1 MPADVQIRFR
11 ADSKKARTEI
21 EQLQGEVRELRQQ
34 LGQTQGAA
42 NNAATGVDR
51 LGDEARET
59 AREVEGLGN
68 RFRRT
73 GRGATELTGAI
84 GFANRGV
91 GVFTRSLSGA
101 GSVLGALG
109 VAAVGHQIGRFG
121 IESIQAAGRLEQYTR
136 AITQIE
142 GSSEAAEKRL
152 EALIEIANLPGLNF
166 ESLTRY
172 SNRLRAAGLGAED
185 TDKILLTVGQTIVSL
200 GGNAATAS
208 LAMEQLI
215 QAVQLGKVDFRDFR
229 TIVQQIPGFLEALGD
244 VHGVEANLDGLHAAY
259 RRVGGSIRDLLIPTF
274 DELSR
279 RFDAPPADSYIVV
292 MDTLQNSILLTK
304 AAIGDLFLPT
314 VTDAARVL
322 SEFLD
327 VVRVGT
333 KDVSTLP
340 EPIQEI
346 VAGAQSLFEALQEL
360 GGALLRIVGP
370 PIGALADSLGGLLGE
385 VLELAGALVNLLNP
399 IIQGTAYAIGAL
411 GAGIAQL
418 SDHLTA
424 FIGGV
429 ADAVEFIMFWRDE
442 GDQASA
448 STDRLT
454 QSVAS
459 ATAALEEHATA
470 GDAGRARLKD
480 LRTELEQTT
489 ANIARYE
496 EELRKAS
503 EAGVSSQ
510 STEQFAR
517 LLETARARVPEL
529 TAEIEKLEM
538 AFGGASAALGEN
550 ATLAQ
555 EQQARLS
562 DLQTELRSANA
573 EVERYEG
580 LLQDAKETAVGE
592 TNPAIEQ
599 YERQLGAAKDRQSE
613 LNTEIDKATSRLGTL
628 KDGTDATT
636 AATEEQGTAVK
647 TAAVAFTE
655 YLGVISAAQRHI
667 QEFENLNQELEGFDD
682 FWRVAAGEVGE
693 YTTAVDLATV
703 SVVDHSSE
711 LEALHTAGF
720 FDGLDDPLA
729 AYVAELEATS
739 VAADAALGPLNQ
751 VSETVKTGTADFRE
765 AEARLYDYSDALD
778 TSKRSHIDFTDV
790 VDRETTPA
798 VEDLTTALDASK
810 QGAEL
815 TERAFESLDTVVAEV
830 ADGTADAGDKFR
842 DLEDPIEDA
851 IGALGKLAT
860 AFADVAFDSD
870 SALSD
875 VAENVESL
883 VKFAQGDI
891 SQAVL
896 LPYNIFRQG
905 QEARQARRDFE
916 ARNRDAFEDE
926 QARLAVVRHFARG
939 VRSAQ
944 ETAGGTTNFDGQIIQ
959 SLLEQLIGVTDI
971 DVIET
976 HLRDIFDPI
985 ATQLQQG
992 MNAAV
997 SDYEDALATG
1007 ENVDHFRNRAL
1018 HATNQFF
1025 DAQQEAMNIFNALFG
1040 TQQFDVIQELN
1051 DARNEQL
1058 NTIRQLQSEGK
1069 RGELTARQIAEATG
1083 TDRQAIEDVAR
1094 AQYGEAAYNAEVAAA
1109 QEAVVGDV
1117 GAVVEETVAAAT
1129 EALENIFRLSPAQRR
1144 MLAPLE
1150 ETVAIAQG
1158 VVDDLDATSTPQEI
1172 TRAYTDLA
1180 NAQTAVQTQIVAFIT
1195 DATHITE
1202 DARQR
1207 ALTLA
1212 GQRFGNEIEA
1222 ANGELL
1228 DALEAVGF
1236 QLVTAIRNMSG
1247 ILSGAALQV
1256 QRIPEEIVDIQAPE
1270 QAVVQPIG
1278 DGPTEA
1284 PEVLEREPPTEV
1296 FRFSAQQRDI
1306 LRTLQGNITSAE
1318 NAIRLLGEDS
1328 TPEAIT
1334 AAYTRLGAAETAY
1347 RDQQL
1352 AFIEAGVG
1360 LFTEDALANARTR
1373 YTDEFTD
1380 RLFDANLRLVSNL
1393 EDVGF
1398 ALENAF
1404 TEASGFLQGTA
1415 LAIRELGL
1423 ETSPTGESGLETPP
1437 TADTSPTA
1445 EEVEQEPPAEVFR
1458 FSAQQRDLLRTLQ
1471 GDITS
1476 AENAI
1481 RLLGEDSTPEA
1492 ITAAYTRLGAAET
1505 VYRDQQLAFIEA
1517 GVGIFTE
1524 DALANAR
1531 TRYTNEFTDRLFDAN
1546 LRLVS
1551 NLEDVGFAL
1560 ENAFTEASGFLQGTA
1575 LAIRESGLE
1584 TSPTRESGLET
1595 PPTEEGAP
1603 PRTRL
1608 EDTPESNLLENA
1620 VARARF
1626 NLTGATTEQGFEDA
1640 RRSLI
1645 RAINAFYDN
1654 ELKRIDEL
1662 ALSETALK
1670 NLRQDN
1676 QLGREQA
1683 LRRATTAQNQFTRD
1697 RLRDEESAQAE
1708 IERLRED
1715 AIAREARRQ
1724 DEIEEVRD
1732 AQIENEA
1739 DRLDA
1744 IEKLN
1749 EDHKDR
1755 LLALEEQFHEDL
1767 DDLQRD
1773 RNQTAEDIQREYQR
1787 DFQDLQT
1794 ETARRL
1800 FDEEFGDLTADQR
1813 SRLAEDDTYQRELFD
1828 LNRQRDR
1835 DVQDFQTEFGILTPG
1850 SPGYGFYRQELESG
1864 GLTDE
1869 NFIERVFGRR
1879 GLDEYLQNQRSVTDV
1894 EARTET
1900 ERADIETQAQATATA
1915 LSEALAPLLQP
1926 ESDAVMVSSDA
1937 AVASKDAATAAN
1949 DAAIASRDAATA
1961 ANDAIGTLPDIVG
1974 PLGRIETVS
1983 ERFSD
1988 IVDALGEPAA
1998 DLRATVEGLS
2008 TLNGGL
2014 AVDPLELTAKIE
2026 DAIAMF
2032 AEPVSPSVLTA
2043 DTISVSGNTVH
2054 VSGGLA
2060 LPSSAPA
2067 ATPPQTIEVTVPVT
2081 LNDNILLEQ
2090 QSRTEQLNGRVNI

>member
-1 MPADVQIRFR
+1 MAADVSIRFR
-11 ADSKKARTEI
+11 ADSRAARQDI
-21 EQLQGEVRELRQQ
+21 DKLQAEVRELRQQ

-42 NNAATGVDR
+42 NNAAAGVDK

-59 AREVEGLGN
+59 AREVDVLGN
-68 RFRRT
+68 RVRRT

-84 GFANRGV
+84 GFANKGV
-91 GVFTRSLSGA
+91 GVFTRSVSGM
-101 GSVLGALG
+101 GSALGALG
-109 VAAVGHQIGRFG
+109 ITVAAHQVTRFG
-121 IESIQAAGRLEQYTR
+121 IESIQAAGKLEQYTR

-142 GSSEAAEKRL
+142 GSSQAAERRL
-152 EALIEIANLPGLNF
+152 AELVEIANLPGLNF
-166 ESLTRY
+166 EALTRY

-200 GGNAATAS
+200 GGNASTAS

-244 VHGVEANLDGLHAAY
+244 VHGVEANIEGLHAAY

-279 RFDAPPADSYIVV
+279 RFEAPPADSYIVA
-292 MDTLQNSILLTK
+292 MDTFENSVFLFQ
-304 AAIGDLFLPT
+304 AALGDLFLPT
-314 VTDAARVL
+314 ITKAAFGI
-322 SEFLD
+322 SEFFD
-327 VVRVGT
+327 AIRVGT

-346 VAGAQSLFEALQEL
+346 IAGAQSLFEALQEL

-370 PIGALADSLGGLLGE
+370 PVGALADSLGGLLAE
-385 VLELAGALVNLLNP
+385 VLELTGTLVNLLNP
-399 IIQGTAYAIGAL
+399 IIQGTAYVVGTL
-411 GAGIAQL
+411 VTGVAQL
-418 SDHLTA
+418 GEQLA
-424 FIGGV
+424 ALIGGL
-429 ADAVEFIMFWRDE
+429 ADAIEFVMFWRDE
-442 GDQASA
+442 GDEASA

-470 GDAGRARLKD
+470 GDVGRARLKD

-503 EAGVSSQ
+503 AAGISNQ

-580 LLQDAKETAVGE
+580 LLQNAKDTAVGE
-592 TNPAIEQ
+592 TNPAIQQ

-655 YLGVISAAQRHI
+655 YLDVISAAQRHI
-667 QEFENLNQELEGFDD
+667 REFENLNQELEGFDD

-703 SVVDHSSE
+703 SVVDHQAE

-720 FDGLDDPLA
+720 FDGLNDPIA
-729 AYVAELEATS
+729 AYTAELEATS

-778 TSKRSHIDFTDV
+778 TSKRNHIDFTDV
-790 VDRETTPA
+790 VDRGTTPA
-798 VEDLTTALDASK
+798 VEDLTTALDETK

-830 ADGTADAGDKFR
+830 ADGTANAGDKFR

-851 IGALGKLAT
+851 IDALGKLAT
-860 AFADVAFDSD
+860 AFADVAFDSG

-883 VKFAQGDI
+883 AKFAQGDI

-896 LPYNIFRQG
+896 LPYNIYRQG
-905 QEARQARRDFE
+905 EEARQARRDFE

-926 QARLAVVRHFARG
+926 QAQLAVVRHFARG

-944 ETAGGTTNFDGQIIQ
+944 ETAGDTTNFGGQIIQ
-959 SLLEQLIGVTDI
+959 SLLEQLIGITDI

-976 HLRDIFDPI
+976 HLRNIFDPI

-1025 DAQQEAMNIFNALFG
+1025 DAQQEAINIFNALFG
-1040 TQQFDVIQELN
+1040 TQQFDVIQEIN

-1058 NTIRQLQSEGK
+1058 NTIRQLQSEGQS
-1069 RGELTARQIAEATG
+1069 GELTARQIAEATG

-1094 AQYGEAAYNAEVAAA
+1094 AQYGEAAYEAEVAAA
-1109 QEAVVGDV
+1109 QESVVADVVADV

-1129 EALENIFRLSPAQRR
+1129 EALENIFRLSPEQRQV
-1144 MLAPLE
+1144 LAPLE

-1172 TRAYTDLA
+1172 TSAYTDLA
-1180 NAQTAVQTQIVAFIT
+1180 NAQAAVQTQIVAFIT

-1212 GQRFGNEIEA
+1212 GQRFGNEMEA

-1247 ILSGAALQV
+1247 VLSGAALQV

-1278 DGPTEA
+1278 DDVPTEA
-1284 PEVLEREPPTEV
+1284 PQVLEPEPPTEV

-1306 LRTLQGNITSAE
+1306 
-1318 NAIRLLGEDS
+1318 
-1328 TPEAIT
+1328 
-1334 AAYTRLGAAETAY
+1334 
-1347 RDQQL
+1347 
-1352 AFIEAGVG
+1352 
-1360 LFTEDALANARTR
+1360 
-1373 YTDEFTD
+1373 
-1380 RLFDANLRLVSNL
+1380 
-1393 EDVGF
+1393 
-1398 ALENAF
+1398 
-1404 TEASGFLQGTA
+1404 
-1415 LAIRELGL
+1415 
-1423 ETSPTGESGLETPP
+1423 
-1437 TADTSPTA
+1437 
-1445 EEVEQEPPAEVFR
+1445 
-1458 FSAQQRDLLRTLQ
+1458 LRTLQ

-1481 RLLGEDSTPEA
+1481 RLLGEDSTPAE
-1492 ITAAYTRLGAAET
+1492 ITAAYTRLGEAET
-1505 VYRDQQLAFIEA
+1505 AYRDQQLAFIEA

-1575 LAIRESGLE
+1575 LAIRELGLE

-1595 PPTEEGAP
+1595 SPTADTPTVPAPAEEVEP
-1603 PRTRL
+1603 TRTRL

-1626 NLTGATTEQGFEDA
+1626 NLTGATTERGFEDA

-1654 ELKRIDEL
+1654 ELKRINEL
-1662 ALSETALK
+1662 ALSETELK

-1676 QLGREQA
+1676 QLLREQA

-1773 RNQTAEDIQREYQR
+1773 RNQTAEDLQREYQR
-1787 DFQDLQT
+1787 DLQDLQT

-1828 LNRQRDR
+1828 LNRQLSRDA
-1835 DVQDFQTEFGILTPG
+1835 QDFQTEFGILTPG
-1850 SPGYGFYRQELESG
+1850 SSGYDFYRQELESG
-1864 GLTDE
+1864 ALTDE

-1879 GLDEYLQNQRSVTDV
+1879 GLDEYLQNQRSVADLEEQTA
-1894 EARTET
+1894 ERT
-1900 ERADIETQAQATATA
+1900 ADIEAEAQATATA

-1926 ESDAVMVSSDA
+1926 DSETVRVSSDA

-1949 DAAIASRDAATA
+1949 DAAIASRDAATV
-1961 ANDAIGTLPDIVG
+1961 ANEAVGTLPNIVE

-1983 ERFSD
+1983 ETFSN
-1988 IVDALGEPAA
+1988 IVNAIGEPAA

-2008 TLNGGL
+2008 HLDLRELTRAVGSFNLLSEGLRQTFEFVFSRASEGVGSELDAAALKDVLENTLDSDTLGLTLSPEAESTLAAAVSQGAAEGNLDMGL
-2014 AVDPLELTAKIE
+2014 AVDPSELTAKIE
-2026 DAIAMF
+2026 DAVSMF
-2032 AEPVSPSVLTA
+2032 AEPAPPSGLTA

-2060 LPSSAPA
+2060 LPGDTPA
-2067 ATPPQTIEVTVPVT
+2067 AAPSQTIEVTVPVT

-2090 QSRTEQLNGRVNI
+2090 QSRTEQLTNRVNI

>member
-1 MPADVQIRFR
+1 MADVRIRFT
-11 ADSKKARTEI
+11 ADSRKARTEI

-42 NNAATGVDR
+42 TNAATGVDK

-59 AREVEGLGN
+59 AREVEVLGN
-68 RFRRT
+68 RVQRT

-91 GVFTRSLSGA
+91 GVFTRSVSGM
-101 GSVLGALG
+101 GNVLGALG

-200 GGNAATAS
+200 GGNASTAA

-244 VHGVEANLDGLHAAY
+244 VHGVEANLEGLHAAY

-360 GGALLRIVGP
+360 GGALTRIVGP
-370 PIGALADSLGGLLGE
+370 PVGALADSLGGLLGE

-399 IIQGTAYAIGAL
+399 IIQGTTYVIGAL
-411 GAGIAQL
+411 GTGVAQL
-418 SDHLTA
+418 AEHLTA

-429 ADAVEFIMFWRDE
+429 ADAIEFITFWGDE

-470 GDAGRARLKD
+470 GDVGRARLKD

-503 EAGVSSQ
+503 EVGISNQ
-510 STEQFAR
+510 STEQFTR

-538 AFGGASAALGEN
+538 AFGGASAALDEN

-580 LLQDAKETAVGE
+580 LLQNAKDTAVGE

-599 YERQLGAAKDRQSE
+599 YERRLGAAKDRQSE

-628 KDGTDATT
+628 KDGTDGATK
-636 AATEEQGTAVK
+636 ATEEQGTAVK

-667 QEFENLNQELEGFDD
+667 REFENLNQELEGFDD

-703 SVVDHSSE
+703 SVVDHQAE

-798 VEDLTTALDASK
+798 VEDLTTALDETK

-815 TERAFESLDTVVAEV
+815 TERAFESLDTIVAEV

-842 DLEDPIEDA
+842 DLEDPIGDA
-851 IGALGKLAT
+851 IDALGKLAT
-860 AFADVAFDSD
+860 AFADVAFDSG

-883 VKFAQGDI
+883 AKFAQGDI

-896 LPYNIFRQG
+896 LPYNIYRQG
-905 QEARQARRDFE
+905 EEARQARRDFE
-916 ARNRDAFEDE
+916 ERNRDAFEDD
-926 QARLAVVRHFARG
+926 QAGLAVVRHFARG

-959 SLLEQLIGVTDI
+959 SLLEQLIGITDI

-976 HLRDIFDPI
+976 HLRNIFDPI
-985 ATQLQQG
+985 ATQLQQA

-1025 DAQQEAMNIFNALFG
+1025 DAQQEAINIFNALFG

-1051 DARNEQL
+1051 DARNTQL
-1058 NTIRQLQSEGK
+1058 NTIRQLQSEGQS
-1069 RGELTARQIAEATG
+1069 GELTARQIAEATG

-1094 AQYGEAAYNAEVAAA
+1094 AQYGEAAYTAEVAAA
-1109 QEAVVGDV
+1109 QEAVVADV

-1129 EALENIFRLSPAQRR
+1129 EALENIFRLSPEQRQV
-1144 MLAPLE
+1144 LAPLE
-1150 ETVAIAQG
+1150 ETIAIAQG

-1172 TRAYTDLA
+1172 TSAYTDLA
-1180 NAQTAVQTQIVAFIT
+1180 NAQAAVQTQIVAFIT
-1195 DATHITE
+1195 NATHITE

-1236 QLVTAIRNMSG
+1236 QLVTAIRNMSD

-1256 QRIPEEIVDIQAPE
+1256 QRIPEEIVDVQAPE
-1270 QAVVQPIG
+1270 QAVGQSIG
-1278 DGPTEA
+1278 DIPTEV

-1306 LRTLQGNITSAE
+1306 LRTLQG
-1318 NAIRLLGEDS
+1318 
-1328 TPEAIT
+1328 
-1334 AAYTRLGAAETAY
+1334 
-1347 RDQQL
+1347 
-1352 AFIEAGVG
+1352 
-1360 LFTEDALANARTR
+1360 
-1373 YTDEFTD
+1373 
-1380 RLFDANLRLVSNL
+1380 
-1393 EDVGF
+1393 
-1398 ALENAF
+1398 
-1404 TEASGFLQGTA
+1404 
-1415 LAIRELGL
+1415 
-1423 ETSPTGESGLETPP
+1423 
-1437 TADTSPTA
+1437 
-1445 EEVEQEPPAEVFR
+1445 
-1458 FSAQQRDLLRTLQ
+1458 
-1471 GDITS
+1471 DITS

-1481 RLLGEDSTPEA
+1481 RLLGEDSTPAA
-1492 ITAAYTRLGAAET
+1492 ITAAYTRLGTAET
-1505 VYRDQQLAFIEA
+1505 EYRDQQLAFIEA

-1560 ENAFTEASGFLQGTA
+1560 EQAFTEASGFLQGTA
-1575 LAIRESGLE
+1575 LAVRRIPVPEV
-1584 TSPTRESGLET
+1584 
-1595 PPTEEGAP
+1595 PTEDPTSTDTPTDPSTAEVAP

-1620 VARARF
+1620 IARARF
-1626 NLTGATTEQGFEDA
+1626 NLTGATSEQGFEDA

-1654 ELKRIDEL
+1654 ELARINEL

-1676 QLGREQA
+1676 QLLREQA

-1697 RLRDEESAQAE
+1697 RLRDEERAQAE

-1739 DRLDA
+1739 DRLERLAD
-1744 IEKLN
+1744 LQ
-1749 EDHKDR
+1749 EDHNR
-1755 LLALEEQFHEDL
+1755 RMLALEEQFQEDL
-1767 DDLQRD
+1767 DDLRRD
-1773 RNQTAEDIQREYQR
+1773 RNQTGEDILQEYQR
-1787 DFQDLQT
+1787 DLQDLQT

-1800 FDEEFGDLTADQR
+1800 FDEEFGDLTANQR
-1813 SRLAEDDTYQRELFD
+1813 SRLAEDDTFQRELFD

-1835 DVQDFQTEFGILTPG
+1835 DVQDFQTDFGILTPG
-1850 SPGYGFYRQELESG
+1850 SAGYNFYRQELESG
-1864 GLTDE
+1864 ALTDE
-1869 NFIERVFGRR
+1869 NLIQRLFGRR
-1879 GLDEYLQNQRSVTDV
+1879 GLNEFIEQQRATEDLTQDTA
-1894 EARTET
+1894 ARE
-1900 ERADIETQAQATATA
+1900 ADIHAQAAAQATAIEA
-1915 LSEALAPLLQP
+1915 ALAPLIAQNATTATLEATTATTNATTATT
-1926 ESDAVMVSSDA
+1926 ESAT
-1937 AVASKDAATAAN
+1937 AVANASNAELFGTGIETLGAVIPKIEDFAELPNALAI
-1949 DAAIASRDAATA
+1949 AIASG
-1961 ANDAIGTLPDIVG
+1961 ISELDIQSLV
-1974 PLGRIETVS
+1974 ISNVQEVAFDFIS
-1983 ERFSD
+1983 
-1988 IVDALGEPAA
+1988 I
-1998 DLRATVEGLS
+1998 
-2008 TLNGGL
+2008 
-2014 AVDPLELTAKIE
+2014 
-2026 DAIAMF
+2026 
-2032 AEPVSPSVLTA
+2032 TA
-2043 DTISVSGNTVH
+2043 DTVDVH
-2054 VSGGLA
+2054 GAVVNLPRVGA
-2060 LPSSAPA
+2060 LPTDAPA
-2067 ATPPQTIEVTVPVT
+2067 AAPPQTIEVTVPVT

-2090 QSRTEQLNGRVNI
+2090 QSRTEQLTDRVNI

>member
-1 MPADVQIRFR
+1 MASDVQIRFR
-11 ADSKKARTEI
+11 ADSKNARAEI
-21 EQLQGEVRELRQQ
+21 DQLQAEVRELRQQ

-42 NNAATGVDR
+42 NNAAAGVDK

-59 AREVEGLGN
+59 AREVDVLGN
-68 RFRRT
+68 RVRRT
-73 GRGATELTGAI
+73 GRGATALTGAI

-91 GVFTRSLSGA
+91 GVFTRSLSGM

-152 EALIEIANLPGLNF
+152 ESLIEIANLPGLNF
-166 ESLTRY
+166 EALTRY

-200 GGNAATAS
+200 GGNASTAS

-229 TIVQQIPGFLEALGD
+229 TIVQQIPSFLETLAD
-244 VHGVEANLDGLHAAY
+244 VHGVEANIEGLHAAY

-279 RFDAPPADSYIVV
+279 RFEAPPSDSYIVV
-292 MDTLQNSILLTK
+292 IDTLQNSILLTK

-314 VTDAARVL
+314 ITNAARAL

-327 VVRVGT
+327 AVRLGT

-360 GGALLRIVGP
+360 GGALTRILGP
-370 PIGALADSLGGLLGE
+370 PVSALAGSLGGLLGE

-399 IIQGTAYAIGAL
+399 LIQGTAYAIGAL

-418 SDHLTA
+418 SEHLTA

-503 EAGVSSQ
+503 EAGISNQ
-510 STEQFAR
+510 STEQFTR

-562 DLQTELRSANA
+562 DLQTELQRANA

-580 LLQDAKETAVGE
+580 LLQEAKDTAVGE

-599 YERQLGAAKDRQSE
+599 YERRLGAAKDRQSE

-628 KDGTDATT
+628 KDGTDGATQ
-636 AATEEQGTAVK
+636 ATEEQGTAVK

-667 QEFENLNQELEGFDD
+667 REFENLNQELEGFDD

-703 SVVDHSSE
+703 SVVDHQAE
-711 LEALHTAGF
+711 LEALHNAGF

-798 VEDLTTALDASK
+798 VEDLTTALDETK

-842 DLEDPIEDA
+842 DLEDPIGDA
-851 IGALGKLAT
+851 ISALGKLAT

-905 QEARQARRDFE
+905 EEARQARRDFE
-916 ARNRDAFEDE
+916 ASNRDAFEDE
-926 QARLAVVRHFARG
+926 QAQLAVVRHFARG

-959 SLLEQLIGVTDI
+959 SLLEQLIGITDI

-976 HLRDIFDPI
+976 HLRNIFDPI
-985 ATQLQQG
+985 AAQLQQA

-1025 DAQQEAMNIFNALFG
+1025 NAQQEAMNIFNALFG

-1058 NTIRQLQSEGK
+1058 NTIRQLQSEGQ

-1094 AQYGEAAYNAEVAAA
+1094 AQYGDAAYEAEIAAA
-1109 QEAVVGDV
+1109 QEADVADV

-1129 EALENIFRLSPAQRR
+1129 EALENIFRISSEQRQV
-1144 MLAPLE
+1144 LAPLE

-1158 VVDDLDATSTPQEI
+1158 VVDDLDTTSTPQEI
-1172 TRAYTDLA
+1172 TSAYTDLA
-1180 NAQTAVQTQIVAFIT
+1180 NAQAAVQTQLVAFIT
-1195 DATHITE
+1195 NATNITE

-1212 GQRFGNEIEA
+1212 GQRFGNEMEA

-1256 QRIPEEIVDIQAPE
+1256 QRVPEEIVDIQAPE

-1278 DGPTEA
+1278 DVPTEV
-1284 PEVLEREPPTEV
+1284 PEVLEQEPLTEV
-1296 FRFSAQQRDI
+1296 FRFTAEQRDI
-1306 LRTLQGNITSAE
+1306 LRTLQGDITSAE

-1328 TPEAIT
+1328 TPAAIT

-1352 AFIEAGVG
+1352 AFIDAGVE
-1360 LFTEDALANARTR
+1360 LFTEDTLANARTR
-1373 YTDEFTD
+1373 YTNEFAD

-1415 LAIRELGL
+1415 LAVRQIPVPEV
-1423 ETSPTGESGLETPP
+1423 PTQDPVST
-1437 TADTSPTA
+1437 DTPTA
-1445 EEVEQEPPAEVFR
+1445 EEV
-1458 FSAQQRDLLRTLQ
+1458 
-1471 GDITS
+1471 
-1476 AENAI
+1476 
-1481 RLLGEDSTPEA
+1481 
-1492 ITAAYTRLGAAET
+1492 
-1505 VYRDQQLAFIEA
+1505 
-1517 GVGIFTE
+1517 
-1524 DALANAR
+1524 
-1531 TRYTNEFTDRLFDAN
+1531 
-1546 LRLVS
+1546 
-1551 NLEDVGFAL
+1551 
-1560 ENAFTEASGFLQGTA
+1560 
-1575 LAIRESGLE
+1575 
-1584 TSPTRESGLET
+1584 
-1595 PPTEEGAP
+1595 AP

-1620 VARARF
+1620 IARARF

-1640 RRSLI
+1640 RRTLI

-1662 ALSETALK
+1662 ALSETELE

-1676 QLGREQA
+1676 QLLREQA
-1683 LRRATTAQNQFTRD
+1683 LRRATTAQNEFTRD
-1697 RLRDEESAQAE
+1697 RLRDEENAQAE
-1708 IERLRED
+1708 IEQLRED

-1732 AQIENEA
+1732 ARIENET
-1739 DRLDA
+1739 DRLERLAD
-1744 IEKLN
+1744 LQ
-1749 EDHKDR
+1749 EDHNR
-1755 LLALEEQFHEDL
+1755 RMLALEEQFQEDL
-1767 DDLQRD
+1767 DDLRRD
-1773 RNQTAEDIQREYQR
+1773 RNQTAEDIHREYQR
-1787 DFQDLQT
+1787 DIEDLQT

-1800 FDEEFGDLTADQR
+1800 FDEEFGALSTDQR
-1813 SRLAEDDTYQRELFD
+1813 QQLESDNTYQRELFD
-1828 LNRQRDR
+1828 LNRQLGRDA
-1835 DVQDFQTEFGILTPG
+1835 QDFQTEFGILTPG
-1850 SPGYGFYRQELESG
+1850 SPGYDFYRQELESG
-1864 GLTDE
+1864 ALTDE

-1879 GLDEYLQNQRSVTDV
+1879 GLDEYLQNQRSVADL
-1894 EARTET
+1894 EARTA
-1900 ERADIETQAQATATA
+1900 ERTADIETQAQATAAA
-1915 LSEALAPLLQP
+1915 LSAALAPLLQP
-1926 ESDAVMVSSDA
+1926 ESDTGRVSSDA

-1961 ANDAIGTLPDIVG
+1961 ANTAVGTLPDIVG
-1974 PLGRIETVS
+1974 PLGRIETAS

-1988 IVDALGEPAA
+1988 IVDAIGAPAA

-2008 TLNGGL
+2008 HLDLRELTRAVSTFNLLSDGLRETFEFVFSRASDAGAGPVAETELRDVLANALDSEALGITLSPETESTLAAAVSQGTAEGLDMGL
-2014 AVDPLELTAKIE
+2014 AVDPSALTAKIE
-2026 DAIAMF
+2026 DAISVF
-2032 AEPVSPSVLTA
+2032 AEPTPPSGLTA

-2054 VSGGLA
+2054 VSGGPA
-2060 LPSSAPA
+2060 LPTGVPA
-2067 ATPPQTIEVTVPVT
+2067 AAPPQTIEVTVPVT

-2090 QSRTEQLNGRVNI
+2090 QSRTEQLNERVNI

>member
-1 MPADVQIRFR
+1 MADVQLRFK
-11 ADSKKARTEI
+11 ADSKKARDDI
-21 EQLQGEVRELRQQ
+21 EQLQGEVRALRQQ

-42 NNAATGVDR
+42 TNAATGVDK
-51 LGDEARET
+51 LGEGARET
-59 AREVEGLGN
+59 ARH
-68 RFRRT
+68 
-73 GRGATELTGAI
+73 
-84 GFANRGV
+84 
-91 GVFTRSLSGA
+91 LS
-101 GSVLGALG
+101 
-109 VAAVGHQIGRFG
+109 
-121 IESIQAAGRLEQYTR
+121 
-136 AITQIE
+136 
-142 GSSEAAEKRL
+142 
-152 EALIEIANLPGLNF
+152 
-166 ESLTRY
+166 
-172 SNRLRAAGLGAED
+172 
-185 TDKILLTVGQTIVSL
+185 
-200 GGNAATAS
+200 
-208 LAMEQLI
+208 
-215 QAVQLGKVDFRDFR
+215 
-229 TIVQQIPGFLEALGD
+229 
-244 VHGVEANLDGLHAAY
+244 
-259 RRVGGSIRDLLIPTF
+259 
-274 DELSR
+274 
-279 RFDAPPADSYIVV
+279 
-292 MDTLQNSILLTK
+292 
-304 AAIGDLFLPT
+304 
-314 VTDAARVL
+314 
-322 SEFLD
+322 
-327 VVRVGT
+327 
-333 KDVSTLP
+333 
-340 EPIQEI
+340 
-346 VAGAQSLFEALQEL
+346 
-360 GGALLRIVGP
+360 
-370 PIGALADSLGGLLGE
+370 
-385 VLELAGALVNLLNP
+385 
-399 IIQGTAYAIGAL
+399 
-411 GAGIAQL
+411 
-418 SDHLTA
+418 
-424 FIGGV
+424 
-429 ADAVEFIMFWRDE
+429 
-442 GDQASA
+442 
-448 STDRLT
+448 
-454 QSVAS
+454 
-459 ATAALEEHATA
+459 
-470 GDAGRARLKD
+470 
-480 LRTELEQTT
+480 
-489 ANIARYE
+489 
-496 EELRKAS
+496 
-503 EAGVSSQ
+503 
-510 STEQFAR
+510 
-517 LLETARARVPEL
+517 
-529 TAEIEKLEM
+529 
-538 AFGGASAALGEN
+538 
-550 ATLAQ
+550 
-555 EQQARLS
+555 
-562 DLQTELRSANA
+562 
-573 EVERYEG
+573 
-580 LLQDAKETAVGE
+580 
-592 TNPAIEQ
+592 
-599 YERQLGAAKDRQSE
+599 AAKDRQSE
-613 LNTEIDKATSRLGTL
+613 LNTELDKSTSQLDTL
-628 KDGTDATT
+628 KDGIEATT

-655 YLGVISAAQRHI
+655 YIDVISAAQRHI
-667 QEFENLNQELEGFDD
+667 REFETLNQELEGFDD

-703 SVVDHSSE
+703 SVVDHQAE

-720 FDGLDDPLA
+720 FEGLDDPLA

-751 VSETVKTGTADFRE
+751 VNETVKTGTADFRE

-830 ADGTADAGDKFR
+830 AGGTADAGDTFR
-842 DLEDPIEDA
+842 ELEDPIGDA

-860 AFADVAFDSD
+860 AFADVAFDSG

-883 VKFAQGDI
+883 AKFAQGDI

-905 QEARQARRDFE
+905 EEARQARRDFE

-944 ETAGGTTNFDGQIIQ
+944 ETAGGTTNFDGQMIQ
-959 SLLEQLIGVTDI
+959 SLLEQLIGITDI

-976 HLRDIFDPI
+976 HLRNIFDPI

-1025 DAQQEAMNIFNALFG
+1025 DAQQEAMNVFNALFG

-1094 AQYGEAAYNAEVAAA
+1094 AQYGEAAYEAEVAAA
-1109 QEAVVGDV
+1109 QGTGVADVVADV
-1117 GAVVEETVAAAT
+1117 GAGVEETVAAAT
-1129 EALENIFRLSPAQRR
+1129 EALENIFRLSPEQRQV
-1144 MLAPLE
+1144 LAPLE

-1180 NAQTAVQTQIVAFIT
+1180 NAQAAVQTQIVAFIT
-1195 DATHITE
+1195 NATHITE

-1207 ALTLA
+1207 AVTLA

-1256 QRIPEEIVDIQAPE
+1256 QQIPEEIVDVQAPE

-1278 DGPTEA
+1278 DVPTDT
-1284 PEVLEREPPTEV
+1284 PEVLEPEPPTEV
-1296 FRFSAQQRDI
+1296 FRFSAQQRDL
-1306 LRTLQGNITSAE
+1306 LRTLQGDITSAE

-1328 TPEAIT
+1328 TAETIT

-1352 AFIEAGVG
+1352 AFIEAGIGV
-1360 LFTEDALANARTR
+1360 FTEDALANARTR
-1373 YTDEFTD
+1373 YTNEFAD

-1415 LAIRELGL
+1415 LAVRRIPIPEVL
-1423 ETSPTGESGLETPP
+1423 TQ
-1437 TADTSPTA
+1437 DTSPNTFTTDTSTTDSI
-1445 EEVEQEPPAEVFR
+1445 EQEPPAEVFR

-1505 VYRDQQLAFIEA
+1505 AYRDQQLAFIEA

-1531 TRYTNEFTDRLFDAN
+1531 TRYTDEFTDRLFDAN

-1595 PPTEEGAP
+1595 PPTEEVAP

-1620 VARARF
+1620 IARARF
-1626 NLTGATTEQGFEDA
+1626 NLTGATSERGFEDA

-1662 ALSETALK
+1662 ALSETALE

-1683 LRRATTAQNQFTRD
+1683 LRKATTAQNQFTRD

-1787 DFQDLQT
+1787 DLQDLQT

-1850 SPGYGFYRQELESG
+1850 SPGYQFYRQELESG

-1879 GLDEYLQNQRSVTDV
+1879 GLDEYLQNQRSVADV

-1900 ERADIETQAQATATA
+1900 ERADVETQAQATATA

-1949 DAAIASRDAATA
+1949 EAAIAARDAATVANA
-1961 ANDAIGTLPDIVG
+1961 AVGTLPDIVG

-1983 ERFSD
+1983 ETFSN

-2032 AEPVSPSVLTA
+2032 AEPMSPSVLTA

-2067 ATPPQTIEVTVPVT
+2067 AAPPQTIEVTVPVT

-2090 QSRTEQLNGRVNI
+2090 QSRTEQLNSRVNI

>member
-11 ADSKKARTEI
+11 ADSRKARTEI

-42 NNAATGVDR
+42 TNAATGVDK

-59 AREVEGLGN
+59 AREVGSLGN
-68 RFRRT
+68 QVRRT

-109 VAAVGHQIGRFG
+109 FAVATQQIGRFG

-152 EALIEIANLPGLNF
+152 ESLIEIANLPGLNF
-166 ESLTRY
+166 EALTRY

-200 GGNAATAS
+200 GGNASTAS

-229 TIVQQIPGFLEALGD
+229 TIVQQIPSFLETLAD
-244 VHGVEANLDGLHAAY
+244 VHGVEANIEGLHAAY

-279 RFDAPPADSYIVV
+279 RFEAPPADSYIVV
-292 MDTLQNSILLTK
+292 MDTLQNSILLTQ

-314 VTDAARVL
+314 VTNAGRVL

-346 VAGAQSLFEALQEL
+346 VAGATSLFEALLEL
-360 GGALLRIVGP
+360 GGALTRILGP
-370 PIGALADSLGGLLGE
+370 PIGAIADSLGGLLAE
-385 VLELAGALVNLLNP
+385 VLELTGALVNLLNP
-399 IIQGTAYAIGAL
+399 VLQAAAYTLGAL
-411 GAGIAQL
+411 GTAVSQL
-418 SDHLTA
+418 LDHLTA
-424 FIGGV
+424 FIGGI
-429 ADAVEFIMFWRDE
+429 ADAIEFITFWRDE
-442 GDQASA
+442 SDQAAA

-480 LRTELEQTT
+480 LRAELEQTT

-503 EAGVSSQ
+503 AAGISNQ

-517 LLETARARVPEL
+517 LLETARGRVPEL

-538 AFGGASAALGEN
+538 AFGGATAALGEN

-562 DLQTELRSANA
+562 DLQTEFQRAN
-573 EVERYEG
+573 EEIERYEG
-580 LLQDAKETAVGE
+580 LLQNAKDTAVGE
-592 TNPAIEQ
+592 TNPAIQ
-599 YERQLGAAKDRQSE
+599 HYERRLRAAKDHQSE

-628 KDGTDATT
+628 KDGTDAAT

-647 TAAVAFTE
+647 TTAVAFTE

-667 QEFENLNQELEGFDD
+667 REFENLNQELEGFDD

-703 SVVDHSSE
+703 SVVDHQAE
-711 LEALHTAGF
+711 LAALHTAGF

-751 VSETVKTGTADFRE
+751 VSETVKTGTADFRQ

-778 TSKRSHIDFTDV
+778 TSKRSHIDFTDI

-798 VEDLTTALDASK
+798 VADLTTALDETK

-830 ADGTADAGDKFR
+830 SDGTADAGDTFR
-842 DLEDPIEDA
+842 DLEAPIGDA
-851 IGALGKLAT
+851 IDALGKLAK
-860 AFADVAFDSD
+860 AFADVAFDSG

-875 VAENVESL
+875 VAENVERL
-883 VKFAQGDI
+883 AKFAQGDI

-905 QEARQARRDFE
+905 EEARQARRDFE
-916 ARNRDAFEDE
+916 ASNRDAFEDN
-926 QARLAVVRHFARG
+926 QAELANVRHFARG

-959 SLLEQLIGVTDI
+959 SLLEQLIGITDI

-976 HLRDIFDPI
+976 HLRNIFDPI
-985 ATQLQQG
+985 ATQLQQA

-997 SDYEDALATG
+997 SDYEDALSTG

-1051 DARNEQL
+1051 DARNAQL
-1058 NTIRQLQSEGK
+1058 NTIRQLQSEGQS
-1069 RGELTARQIAEATG
+1069 GELTARQIAEATG
-1083 TDRQAIEDVAR
+1083 TDRQATEDVAR
-1094 AQYGEAAYNAEVAAA
+1094 AQYGEAAYETEVAAA
-1109 QEAVVGDV
+1109 QEGVVADVVADV
-1117 GAVVEETVAAAT
+1117 GAVVEDTVTAAT
-1129 EALENIFRLSPAQRR
+1129 EALENIFRLSPEQRQV
-1144 MLAPLE
+1144 LAPLE

-1172 TRAYTDLA
+1172 TDAYTDLA
-1180 NAQTAVQTQIVAFIT
+1180 NAQAAVQTQIVTFIT
-1195 DATHITE
+1195 NATNITE

-1207 ALTLA
+1207 ALTLS
-1212 GQRFGNEIEA
+1212 GQRFGNEIED

-1247 ILSGAALQV
+1247 VLSGAALQV

-1270 QAVVQPIG
+1270 QAVVQSIG
-1278 DGPTEA
+1278 DDVPTET
-1284 PEVLEREPPTEV
+1284 PQVLEQEPPTEV
-1296 FRFSAQQRDI
+1296 FRFTAQQRDI
-1306 LRTLQGNITSAE
+1306 LRTLQGDITSAE

-1328 TPEAIT
+1328 TAETIT
-1334 AAYTRLGAAETAY
+1334 SAYTRLGAAETAY

-1373 YTDEFTD
+1373 YTHAFTD

-1415 LAIRELGL
+1415 LAVRRIPVPEVPTEDPTEDPVST
-1423 ETSPTGESGLETPP
+1423 ET
-1437 TADTSPTA
+1437 PTA
-1445 EEVEQEPPAEVFR
+1445 EV
-1458 FSAQQRDLLRTLQ
+1458 
-1471 GDITS
+1471 
-1476 AENAI
+1476 
-1481 RLLGEDSTPEA
+1481 
-1492 ITAAYTRLGAAET
+1492 
-1505 VYRDQQLAFIEA
+1505 
-1517 GVGIFTE
+1517 
-1524 DALANAR
+1524 
-1531 TRYTNEFTDRLFDAN
+1531 
-1546 LRLVS
+1546 
-1551 NLEDVGFAL
+1551 
-1560 ENAFTEASGFLQGTA
+1560 
-1575 LAIRESGLE
+1575 
-1584 TSPTRESGLET
+1584 
-1595 PPTEEGAP
+1595 AP

-1626 NLTGATTEQGFEDA
+1626 NLTGATTERGFEDA
-1640 RRSLI
+1640 RRTLI
-1645 RAINAFYDN
+1645 RAIDAFYDN
-1654 ELKRIDEL
+1654 ELKRINEL

-1676 QLGREQA
+1676 ALLREQA

-1697 RLRDEESAQAE
+1697 RLRDEERAQAE

-1773 RNQTAEDIQREYQR
+1773 RNQTAEDIHREYQR
-1787 DFQDLQT
+1787 DLQDLQT

-1800 FDEEFGDLTADQR
+1800 FDTEFGELSGAQQQQVESD
-1813 SRLAEDDTYQRELFD
+1813 STYQRELFD
-1828 LNRQRDR
+1828 LNRQLRR

-1850 SPGYGFYRQELESG
+1850 SSGYDFYRQELESG
-1864 GLTDE
+1864 ALTDE

-1879 GLDEYLQNQRSVTDV
+1879 GLDEYLQNQRSVADLEEQTA
-1894 EARTET
+1894 ERT
-1900 ERADIETQAQATATA
+1900 ADIEAEAQATATA

-1926 ESDAVMVSSDA
+1926 ESETVRVSSDA

-1961 ANDAIGTLPDIVG
+1961 ANAAVGTLPDIVE

-1983 ERFSD
+1983 ETFSD
-1988 IVDALGEPAA
+1988 IVDAIGAPAA
-1998 DLRATVEGLS
+1998 DLRAAVEGLS
-2008 TLNGGL
+2008 HLDLAELARAVGNFNLLSEGLRETFEFVFSLASEGMGLGPDGAALKDELANTLDGGTLGITLSPETESTL
-2014 AVDPLELTAKIE
+2014 AAGITLSPETESTLAAAVSQGTAEGNLDMGDLTVDPSALTAKIE
-2026 DAIAMF
+2026 DAVSMF
-2032 AEPVSPSVLTA
+2032 AEPAPPSGLTA

-2054 VSGGLA
+2054 VSGGIVGGISG
-2060 LPSSAPA
+2060 SSQPA
-2067 ATPPQTIEVTVPVT
+2067 GGLSDASQQTSSPEDMHATI
-2081 LNDNILLEQ
+2081 NIQ
-2090 QSRTEQLNGRVNI
+2090 FPDGSITELTDQIVRLRDQDRVNL

>member
-1 MPADVQIRFR
+1 MADVQIRFR
-11 ADSKKARTEI
+11 AETKKARDEI

-42 NNAATGVDR
+42 TNAATGVDK

-59 AREVEGLGN
+59 AREVGGLGN
-68 RFRRT
+68 QVRRT

-84 GFANRGV
+84 GFANKGV
-91 GVFTRSLSGA
+91 GVFTRSVSGM

-109 VAAVGHQIGRFG
+109 IAAVTHEVGRFG

-142 GSSEAAEKRL
+142 GSSEAAERRL
-152 EALIEIANLPGLNF
+152 ADLVEIANLPGLNF

-200 GGNAATAS
+200 GGNASTAA

-279 RFDAPPADSYIVV
+279 RFEAPPADSYIVA
-292 MDTLQNSILLTK
+292 MDTLENSLFLFQ
-304 AAIGDLFLPT
+304 ASLGDLFLPT
-314 VTDAARVL
+314 VTKAAFGISAFFDA
-322 SEFLD
+322 
-327 VVRVGT
+327 VRVGT

-340 EPIQEI
+340 APIQEI
-346 VAGAQSLFEALQEL
+346 IAGAQSLFEALQEL
-360 GGALLRIVGP
+360 GGALTGILGP
-370 PIGALADSLGGLLGE
+370 PVGALADSLGGLLGE

-399 IIQGTAYAIGAL
+399 VFQAAAYTLGTLATVVS
-411 GAGIAQL
+411 QL

-429 ADAVEFIMFWRDE
+429 ADAIEFITFWRDE
-442 GDQASA
+442 GDQASE

-454 QSVAS
+454 QSVQS
-459 ATAALEEHATA
+459 ATAALEEHASA
-470 GDAGRARLKD
+470 GDAGRARLKE
-480 LRTELEQTT
+480 LQAELEQTT

-503 EAGVSSQ
+503 ETGVSSQ

-529 TAEIEKLEM
+529 TAEIEKLEI
-538 AFGGASAALGEN
+538 AFGGATAALGEN
-550 ATLAQ
+550 ATLAE

-562 DLQTELRSANA
+562 DLRTELQSANA

-580 LLQDAKETAVGE
+580 LLQKAKETAVGE

-628 KDGTDATT
+628 KEGTDATT

-667 QEFENLNQELEGFDD
+667 REFENLNQELEGFDD

-703 SVVDHSSE
+703 SVVDHQAE

-798 VEDLTTALDASK
+798 VEDLTTALDETK

-842 DLEDPIEDA
+842 DLEDPIGDA
-851 IGALGKLAT
+851 ISALGKLAT

-883 VKFAQGDI
+883 AKFAQGDI

-905 QEARQARRDFE
+905 EEAKQARRDFE
-916 ARNRDAFEDE
+916 ERNREAFEDD

-944 ETAGGTTNFDGQIIQ
+944 ETAGGTTNFGGQIIQ
-959 SLLEQLIGVTDI
+959 SLLEQLIGITDI

-976 HLRDIFDPI
+976 HLRNIFDPI
-985 ATQLQQG
+985 ATQLQQA

-997 SDYEDALATG
+997 SDYEDALSTG

-1025 DAQQEAMNIFNALFG
+1025 DAQQEAINIFNALFG

-1051 DARNEQL
+1051 DARNDQL
-1058 NTIRQLQSEGK
+1058 NTIRQLQSEGQSS
-1069 RGELTARQIAEATG
+1069 EQTARQIAEATG
-1083 TDRQAIEDVAR
+1083 TDRQATEDVAR
-1094 AQYGEAAYNAEVAAA
+1094 AQYGETAYEAEVAAA
-1109 QEAVVGDV
+1109 QGTGVSDVVSDV
-1117 GAVVEETVAAAT
+1117 GAVVEETVTAAT
-1129 EALENIFRLSPAQRR
+1129 EALENIFRLSSEQRQV
-1144 MLAPLE
+1144 LAPLE
-1150 ETVAIAQG
+1150 ETVAIAEG

-1172 TRAYTDLA
+1172 TSAYTNLA
-1180 NAQTAVQTQIVAFIT
+1180 NAQAAVQTQIVDFIT
-1195 DATHITE
+1195 NATHITE

-1256 QRIPEEIVDIQAPE
+1256 QRIPEEIVDVQAPE

-1278 DGPTEA
+1278 DVTTDT
-1284 PEVLEREPPTEV
+1284 PEVLEQEPPTEV

-1306 LRTLQGNITSAE
+1306 LRTLQGDITSAENAIRLLSEDSTPETITAAYTRLGAAETAYRDQQLAFIEAGVGIFTEDALANARTRYTNEFADRLFDANLRLVSNLEDVGFALENAFTEVSGFLQGTALAVRRIPVPEVQAEDTSTDASTTESTDSVEPEPLTEVFRFTAEQRDILRTLQGDITSAE

-1334 AAYTRLGAAETAY
+1334 AAYTRLGSAETAY

-1360 LFTEDALANARTR
+1360 IFTEDALANARTR
-1373 YTDEFTD
+1373 YTNEFAD

-1415 LAIRELGL
+1415 LAVRRI
-1423 ETSPTGESGLETPP
+1423 PIP
-1437 TADTSPTA
+1437 
-1445 EEVEQEPPAEVFR
+1445 EVP
-1458 FSAQQRDLLRTLQ
+1458 
-1471 GDITS
+1471 
-1476 AENAI
+1476 
-1481 RLLGEDSTPEA
+1481 
-1492 ITAAYTRLGAAET
+1492 
-1505 VYRDQQLAFIEA
+1505 
-1517 GVGIFTE
+1517 TE
-1524 DALANAR
+1524 DPIS
-1531 TRYTNEFTDRLFDAN
+1531 TDTP
-1546 LRLVS
+1546 S
-1551 NLEDVGFAL
+1551 
-1560 ENAFTEASGFLQGTA
+1560 ASP
-1575 LAIRESGLE
+1575 
-1584 TSPTRESGLET
+1584 SPAA
-1595 PPTEEGAP
+1595 EGAP

-1654 ELKRIDEL
+1654 ELARINEL

-1676 QLGREQA
+1676 QLQREQA
-1683 LRRATTAQNQFTRD
+1683 LRRATTATNQFAEDRIREERRFVEETARAAED
-1697 RLRDEESAQAE
+1697 AAAQRLRAE
-1708 IERLRED
+1708 QDL
-1715 AIAREARRQ
+1715 A
-1724 DEIEEVRD
+1724 DEIKDLEDQRV
-1732 AQIENEA
+1732 ENEA

-1744 IEKLN
+1744 IEDLN
-1749 EDHKDR
+1749 ARHKSR
-1755 LLALEEQFHEDL
+1755 LLEIEEQFHEDL
-1767 DDLQRD
+1767 DDLERD
-1773 RNQTAEDIQREYQR
+1773 RNQTGEDLLREYQR
-1787 DFQDLQT
+1787 DLQDLQT

-1800 FDEEFGDLTADQR
+1800 FGEEFGDLTADQR
-1813 SRLAEDDTYQRELFD
+1813 SRLSEDDTFQRELFD

-1835 DVQDFQTEFGILTPG
+1835 DVQDFQTEFGFLTPG
-1850 SPGYGFYRQELESG
+1850 SPGYQFYRQELESG
-1864 GLTDE
+1864 ALTDE

-1879 GLDEYLQNQRSVTDV
+1879 GLDEFIEQQRATEDLTEDTAAREV
-1894 EARTET
+1894 E
-1900 ERADIETQAQATATA
+1900 IQAQATAQATA
-1915 LSEALAPLLQP
+1915 IETALAPLLAQNATTA
-1926 ESDAVMVSSDA
+1926 ETEATTAMTNA
-1937 AVASKDAATAAN
+1937 TTATTEAATAIAN
-1949 DAAIASRDAATA
+1949 ASNAEMFGQGIAALSQTIPKLED
-1961 ANDAIGTLPDIVG
+1961 
-1974 PLGRIETVS
+1974 
-1983 ERFSD
+1983 FSD
-1988 IVDALGEPAA
+1988 IPNALGS
-1998 DLRATVEGLS
+1998 LLS
-2008 TLNGGL
+2008 TALSEVDIQSLVIRGAQEI
-2014 AVDPLELTAKIE
+2014 AVDTLSIE
-2026 DAIAMF
+2026 A
-2032 AEPVSPSVLTA
+2032 
-2043 DTISVSGNTVH
+2043 GTVN
-2054 VSGGLA
+2054 VSGGVVNVPGGGGRDA
-2060 LPSSAPA
+2060 STLPA
-2067 ATPPQTIEVTVPVT
+2067 IEVTVPVT

-2090 QSRTEQLNGRVNI
+2090 QSRTEQLTDRVNI